1 MSDRVILLV
10 EDNANDEALTQRALK
25 KANIVNRV
33 VVARDGAQ
41 ALDYL
46 FARGDFAARDPG
58 EVPQVILLDL
68 NLPKVG
74 GLDVLR
80 AIRADTRTGPGP
92 SRRIQPRRQQLCR
105 KAGGLLAVFRS
116 RAAARALLAG
126 LERATSNLGG
136 LDTRPRV
143 KAHDV
148 GDSTDDHIA
157 NRLLQRRVQDKTI
170 ACANALHGFEQR
182 QCTDPI

>member
-1 MSDRVILLV
+1 MSNRVILLV

-25 KANIVNRV
+25 KANIINKV

-58 EVPQVILLDL
+58 EIPQVILLDL

-80 AIRADTRTGPGP
+80 AIRADARTKLLPVVVLTSSKQDRDLVDGYSLGANSYVVKPVDF
-92 SRRIQPRRQQLCR
+92 SQFSEAVRQL
-105 KAGGLLAVFRS
+105 GLYWLVLNELSPA
-116 RAAARALLAG
+116 
-126 LERATSNLGG
+126 
-136 LDTRPRV
+136 
-143 KAHDV
+143 
-148 GDSTDDHIA
+148 
-157 NRLLQRRVQDKTI
+157 
-170 ACANALHGFEQR
+170 
-182 QCTDPI
+182 